1 MSKSKEKIRSAFY
14 LNRRT
19 FLKWSAVMGAALGL
33 KPMIGSSSA
42 TSPLPLQEK
51 DQTTSEEEWRG
62 TSCLNCPAR
71 CATRVRVV
79 NGKAVSI
86 SGNPLSRVSEGKTCP
101 RAHIGLQVL
110 YDPERITSPLKRTNK
125 EKGRG
130 VNPQWIP
137 ISWDQALDEVANRFR
152 SLRGNSQPNRL
163 LLLHGLN
170 TKTTED
176 LISRFADAFG
186 TPNVVSLEGLDTE
199 PEKSGNWMADG
210 HYRHCA
216 YDLDLTNYILAF
228 GADLLESSRPVARF
242 LTKWG
247 KLRRGRPNR
256 SKIIVMNP
264 RYSVTAAKA
273 DQWIPIHPG
282 TDAALAMGIAHV
294 MITEE
299 LYDKTF
305 VRNWTEGF
313 ALYKELVLSQYS
325 PEVVSGITGVS
336 SEVIYRIARE
346 FAQTK
351 PAIALRGRGSVD
363 WPEGSYRSYAIFC
376 LNALAGSIDVP
387 GGVTYQEDPGYREM
401 PELAEDAIARR
412 GKVQPAVDGRG
423 TAAFPAAEVVTN
435 QIPESLLDQTP
446 YAIDMALGI
455 NSNFMFAPGTDRWDQ
470 ALRKLPYYV
479 HLSPFISEMA
489 LYADLVLPST
499 TFLEEW
505 GYDHSPPGSG
515 FAEAKIKQPV
525 VKPRGTARSAGDIL
539 FALAQKVGGGVAQ
552 AFARIG
558 DDSEGFV
565 KFRTSTLL
573 PWEEFL
579 AKGVWIGPSYQ
590 YEKYHQIFKT
600 PSKKFEFYS
609 GNLKSLL
616 AKFGETRSAAI
627 DYLPHYD
634 EVKFLGDQDQYP
646 LILIPY
652 QPLLVLENG
661 SQNYPW
667 AQESFLPMDGI
678 GWDNLAEINGETAHR
693 LGLKDGEEVWVES
706 SFNKIKGRVKLS
718 EGVHPEV
725 VAMAWGQGHF
735 AAGRWQKGIGSNPNE
750 VIGVDYDRIS
760 GQAAFFNTR
769 VRVYRV

>member
-1 MSKSKEKIRSAFY
+1 
-14 LNRRT
+14 
-19 FLKWSAVMGAALGL
+19 
-33 KPMIGSSSA
+33 
-42 TSPLPLQEK
+42 
-51 DQTTSEEEWRG
+51 
-62 TSCLNCPAR
+62 
-71 CATRVRVV
+71 
-79 NGKAVSI
+79 
-86 SGNPLSRVSEGKTCP
+86 
-101 RAHIGLQVL
+101 
-110 YDPERITSPLKRTNK
+110 
-125 EKGRG
+125 
-130 VNPQWIP
+130 
-137 ISWDQALDEVANRFR
+137 
-152 SLRGNSQPNRL
+152 
-163 LLLHGLN
+163 
-170 TKTTED
+170 
-176 LISRFADAFG
+176 
-186 TPNVVSLEGLDTE
+186 
-199 PEKSGNWMADG
+199 MA
-210 HYRHCA
+210 
-216 YDLDLTNYILAF
+216 
-228 GADLLESSRPVARF
+228 
-242 LTKWG
+242 
-247 KLRRGRPNR
+247 
-256 SKIIVMNP
+256 M
-264 RYSVTAAKA
+264 
-273 DQWIPIHPG
+273 
-282 TDAALAMGIAHV
+282 
-294 MITEE
+294 
-299 LYDKTF
+299 
-305 VRNWTEGF
+305 
-313 ALYKELVLSQYS
+313 
-325 PEVVSGITGVS
+325 
-336 SEVIYRIARE
+336 
-346 FAQTK
+346 
-351 PAIALRGRGSVD
+351 
-363 WPEGSYRSYAIFC
+363 
-376 LNALAGSIDVP
+376 
-387 GGVTYQEDPGYREM
+387 
-401 PELAEDAIARR
+401 
-412 GKVQPAVDGRG
+412 
-423 TAAFPAAEVVTN
+423 
-435 QIPESLLDQTP
+435 
-446 YAIDMALGI
+446 GI

-552 AFARIG
+552 AFTRIG

-590 YEKYHQIFKT
+590 YKKYHQIFKT

-616 AKFGETRSAAI
+616 AKFGETRLAAI

-678 GWDNLAEINGETAHR
+678 GWDNLAEINWETAHR